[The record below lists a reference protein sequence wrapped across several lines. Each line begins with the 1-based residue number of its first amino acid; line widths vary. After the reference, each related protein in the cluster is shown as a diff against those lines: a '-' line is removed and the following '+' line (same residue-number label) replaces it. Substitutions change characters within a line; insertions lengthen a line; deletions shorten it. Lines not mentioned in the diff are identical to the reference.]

1 MPHIEDRKNEK
12 FDNILDDMNFSD
24 NEGEEETEGEVVIKT
39 KQNFLSLNSD
49 SSDQT
54 LIHLHSVLN
63 MDYKQQQSEIQEEA
77 SDDVEENDEE
87 GENENQLLLRV

>member
-63 MDYKQQQSEIQEEA
+63 MDYKQ
-77 SDDVEENDEE
+77 
-87 GENENQLLLRV
+87 